1 MKILTYPNQILT
13 AKAQE
18 IDLADFDIKKLQKL
32 IKNIIKIM
40 HKHGGVGLAA
50 PQVGKSLR
58 ISVIN
63 KKAGGLT
70 DDLIL
75 INPVII
81 SGSLETDIRQE
92 GCLSLPG
99 VQIKIERTKW
109 IKVKAI
115 DLNGNAFYLEARD
128 LLARVIQH
136 EIDHLDGVLITD
148 K

>member
-1 MKILTYPNQILT
+1 MKIITYPNPILQ
-13 AKAQE
+13 APAQE
-18 IDLADFDIKKLQKL
+18 INLADLAVKKLQKL
-32 IKNIIKIM
+32 IKNMVKNM
-40 HKHGGVGLAA
+40 HKADGVGLAA

-81 SGSLETDIRQE
+81 SGSLETEIQQE

-115 DLNGNAFYLEARD
+115 DLNGNRFYLEARD

-136 EIDHLDGVLITD
+136 EIDHLDGVLIID

>member
-1 MKILTYPNQILT
+1 MKLIIYPNSILRQKT
-13 AKAQE
+13 SE
-18 IDLADFDIKKLQKL
+18 IDLADFDVKKLKKIAQKM
-32 IKNIIKIM
+32 IKIM
-40 HKHGGVGLAA
+40 HKHRGAGLAA

-63 KKAGGLT
+63 KKTGGLT

-81 SGSLETDIRQE
+81 SSSLETDIQQE

-99 VQIKIERTKW
+99 VQVKIERTKW

-115 DLNGNAFYLEARD
+115 DLNSNTYDLEAHN
-128 LLARVIQH
+128 LLARAIQH
-136 EIDHLDGVLITD
+136 EIDHLDGVLIID